1 MYAIGLRYRTCLKSF
16 TVYVRLDMTVL
27 GKCKNLHVF
36 QQSHLDGST
45 LAPFSLKFSS
55 NPIGLL
61 EWEPR
66 LLPTWNFPA
75 SVSHIDI
82 IHRLVGLVGLV
93 AHKHHCAW
101 TDQCPICPQSA
112 ASVREQGG
120 FGSTTSRYTCTSFDI
135 SWYSEF
141 QLFVCGGNQFGWSSC
156 HRVIVWPWH
165 LQLAQQQLASIATYL
180 LQRSLDPPNFQCKP
194 RLNLS

>member
-1 MYAIGLRYRTCLKSF
+1 MHFMYAIGLRYRTCLKSF
-16 TVYVRLDMTVL
+16 TVYVRLDVTVL
-27 GKCKNLHVF
+27 GKCKNLHVL

-82 IHRLVGLVGLV
+82 IHRLIDWLDWLHTNIIAPGLTNVPFVPNLLHLLGNKVGLAPPHPGTPA
-93 AHKHHCAW
+93 AHLTFHD
-101 TDQCPICPQSA
+101 TQN
-112 ASVREQGG
+112 
-120 FGSTTSRYTCTSFDI
+120 FSTFCLGETSLDS
-135 SWYSEF
+135 
-141 QLFVCGGNQFGWSSC
+141 
-156 HRVIVWPWH
+156 HRVIV
-165 LQLAQQQLASIATYL
+165 
-180 LQRSLDPPNFQCKP
+180 
-194 RLNLS
+194 

>member
-61 EWEPR
+61 EWEPTASAH
-66 LLPTWNFPA
+66 LEFPCQRF
-75 SVSHIDI
+75 SHRHHTSTDW
-82 IHRLVGLVGLV
+82 LVGLV
-93 AHKHHCAW
+93 AHKHHCALGL
-101 TDQCPICPQSA
+101 TNVPFVPNLLHLLGNK
-112 ASVREQGG
+112 VG
-120 FGSTTSRYTCTSFDI
+120 FGSTTSRYTCSTFDI
-135 SWYSEF
+135 PWYTEF
-141 QLFVCGGNQFGWSSC
+141 QHFLSGGKPVWMVIV
-156 HRVIVWPWH
+156 VIVWPWH

>member
-1 MYAIGLRYRTCLKSF
+1 MHHPCKNNTSICSLELDTFKKEKHHLLATRNVCISMHFMYAIGLRYRTCLKSF

-135 SWYSEF
+135 S
-141 QLFVCGGNQFGWSSC
+141 
-156 HRVIVWPWH
+156 
-165 LQLAQQQLASIATYL
+165 
-180 LQRSLDPPNFQCKP
+180 
-194 RLNLS
+194 